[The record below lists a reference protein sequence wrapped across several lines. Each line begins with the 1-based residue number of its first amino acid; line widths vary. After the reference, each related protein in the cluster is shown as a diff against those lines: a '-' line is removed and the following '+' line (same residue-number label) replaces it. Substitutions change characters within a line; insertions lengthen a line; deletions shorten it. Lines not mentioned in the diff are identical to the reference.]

1 MKKSEKEK
9 KMKVKFFNCNYE
21 EYETKLN
28 EIKGKYRRFDV
39 FYSDAERI
47 VAQFIFVDDEEK
59 KNEINN

>member
-1 MKKSEKEK
+1 MKIE
-9 KMKVKFFNCNYE
+9 FFNCNYE

-28 EIKGKYRRFDV
+28 EIKGEGEYCRFDV

-59 KNEINN
+59 ENEN